1 MFPPLIVLEYRVHTD
16 RLSPHV
22 AYATGGRMFSL
33 MQQKSATDRLV
44 ILSGAAALLDTGIGL
59 IINMA
64 LDHSRAFDN
73 LFGISLLLGFPMFL
87 LDLRLKKQFAFCL
100 ASLIL
105 VRWAI
110 LGLSGPTPAFGNPA
124 AWPTG
129 FLLVTAL
136 VLLQW
141 SKLRSTPD

>member
-1 MFPPLIVLEYRVHTD
+1 
-16 RLSPHV
+16 
-22 AYATGGRMFSL
+22 MFSL

-44 ILSGAAALLDTGIGL
+44 ILSGVAALLDTGIGL

-64 LDHSRAFDN
+64 LDHGRAVEN

-100 ASLIL
+100 ASLIV

-110 LGLSGPTPAFGNPA
+110 LSLSGPTPVIGNPA

-136 VLLQW
+136 ILLQW
-141 SKLRSTPD
+141 SKLRSTPG

>member
-1 MFPPLIVLEYRVHTD
+1 VANSTRRRV
-16 RLSPHV
+16 
-22 AYATGGRMFSL
+22 FSL
-33 MQQKSATDRLV
+33 MQEKSAINWLL
-44 ILSGAAALLDTGIGL
+44 ILSGAAALLDTGMGL

-87 LDLRLKKQFAFCL
+87 LDLWLGKRFAFCL
-100 ASLIL
+100 ASAFL

-110 LGLSGPTPAFGNPA
+110 LSLGGPTPGIVNPA
-124 AWPTG
+124 GWPMG
-129 FLLVTAL
+129 FFPLLAAF

-141 SKLRSTPD
+141 SKLRSTPG

>member
-1 MFPPLIVLEYRVHTD
+1 
-16 RLSPHV
+16 
-22 AYATGGRMFSL
+22 MFSL
-33 MQQKSATDRLV
+33 MQQKSGIDRLV
-44 ILSGAAALLDTGIGL
+44 ILSGWAALLDTGIG
-59 IINMA
+59 IVINMA

-87 LDLRLKKQFAFCL
+87 LDLRLKRKFAYCL
-100 ASLIL
+100 ASLIV

-110 LGLSGPTPAFGNPA
+110 LSLGGPTPSIGNPA

-136 VLLQW
+136 VLLNGPNFVVL
-141 SKLRSTPD
+141 SRHRSAVEKSRHQGRPQKGK

>member
-1 MFPPLIVLEYRVHTD
+1 
-16 RLSPHV
+16 
-22 AYATGGRMFSL
+22 MFSL

-44 ILSGAAALLDTGIGL
+44 ILSGVAALLDTGIGL

-64 LDHSRAFDN
+64 LDHGRAVEN

-110 LGLSGPTPAFGNPA
+110 LSLSGPTTVIGNPA

-136 VLLQW
+136 ILLQW
-141 SKLRSTPD
+141 SKLRSTPG

>member
-1 MFPPLIVLEYRVHTD
+1 
-16 RLSPHV
+16 V
-22 AYATGGRMFSL
+22 ADATGGRMFSL

-44 ILSGAAALLDTGIGL
+44 ILSGVAALLDTGIGL

-64 LDHSRAFDN
+64 LDHGRAVEN

-110 LGLSGPTPAFGNPA
+110 LSFSGPTTVIGNPA

-136 VLLQW
+136 ILLQW
-141 SKLRSTPD
+141 SKLRSTPG

>member
-1 MFPPLIVLEYRVHTD
+1 
-16 RLSPHV
+16 V
-22 AYATGGRMFSL
+22 ADATGGRMFSL

-44 ILSGAAALLDTGIGL
+44 ILSGVAALLDTGIGL

-64 LDHSRAFDN
+64 LDHGRAVEN

-110 LGLSGPTPAFGNPA
+110 LSLSGPTTVIGNPA

-136 VLLQW
+136 ILLQW
-141 SKLRSTPD
+141 SKLRSTPG